1 MRPRR
6 SIAAL
11 ATATAAVTI
20 TALGVAPT
28 AASAAPTD
36 LFISEYVEGSSNN
49 KAIELF
55 NGTGA
60 PVDLSAGGYQ
70 LQLYFNGST
79 TATTIALTGSVAAG
93 DAFVFASASAGAAIL
108 AQADQ
113 TTGASLFNGDDA
125 IVLRR
130 GTTVLDS
137 IGQVGAD
144 PGTEWGAGVTST
156 ADNTLRRQSAVTA
169 GDTDPTDAFDPAAQ
183 WAGFPVDTFDG
194 LGTHTVDGGG
204 PVDAPATLTCGGP
217 LVTAA
222 GTAASREVTA
232 TDPDDTIV
240 DLAVTAVSP
249 TPAAGSITRTA
260 FTPAEGVGGTAHA
273 TVGASADLA
282 AGAYTVALTATDAG
296 GGTATCTLAVQVTR
310 ELTVGEVQGPTTDAE
325 AGPTDRSPLAPA
337 SGNSTSSTMYDV
349 RGVITQLTLAR
360 TSAGAEQHGFFL
372 QSRTGDTDGDPTSSD
387 GIFVFMGAFTSLI
400 GGYVPTVGD
409 EVVLRA
415 RVSEYYNFT
424 QLSGASLV
432 RRIGGGLA
440 VDTAV
445 AVTDA
450 VPPAELADAQ
460 RFWERHEG
468 SRMRVRAGSGAVSG
482 RDVFSSTAD
491 AELWVVDR
499 DDPLLDRAD
508 PYARRVF
515 RDSHP
520 LDNDP
525 TRRFDDGNGQRVL
538 LGSMGVKATAGD
550 SAALLPPAHTFDTLR
565 ADAVG
570 AVYYS
575 FEKYG
580 VQVER
585 AEFAAGADPS
595 KNNPPKAADRPQEVA
610 VATYNVENLYDYR
623 DDPFDG
629 CDFTGN
635 AGCAGVDPPFD
646 YVPGSEAEYREQ
658 LTALA
663 DQIVSDLHA
672 PDLILVQEAEDQ
684 DICTVS
690 GAALS
695 CGDTNNADGAPD
707 SIQELALAVATAGGP
722 AYAAAY
728 DRTGADAR
736 GITAAFLYRTD
747 RLSLAA
753 ATAND
758 PLLGSAPTVQ
768 YRAAGLP
775 SNSEVQNPKA
785 LNAVLPSDVDTSTG
799 RDGNNVFTRAPQ
811 LGKFS
816 VAAAPGSTERF
827 TLYALSNHYSSGP
840 DSRVGQRREQA
851 RYGAAIVTAIEA
863 ADQTAR
869 VVYGGDLNVFPR
881 PDDPLPFGH
890 QGLSATESQPTPS
903 DQLAPLYEAG
913 LHNLWDN
920 LVADV
925 PASAYSYSFEGQAQT
940 LDHLF
945 VNDAFYGDLVQVRA
959 AHINAD
965 WSAEFTGDGSRG
977 SSDHDPQVARF
988 RSRASLT
995 VADTTVVEGNQ
1006 GSRQLTFT
1014 ATVSRPLSQSVLLC
1028 AATVGLSAQ
1037 GGSDFDP
1044 YAGCRVL
1051 AAGQTSLAFPVTVR
1065 GDRKRESDE
1074 KLTLLVAGVPG
1085 LRLADP
1091 LATGTITNDD

>member
-137 IGQVGAD
+137 IGQVGVD
-144 PGTEWGAGVTST
+144 PGSEWGAGATST
-156 ADNTLRRQSAVTA
+156 ADNTLRRLSTVTA
-169 GDTDPTDAFDPAAQ
+169 GDTDPADAFDPAAQ

-217 LVTAA
+217 LVTTA

-240 DLAVTAVSP
+240 DLAVTTVSP
-249 TPAAGSITRTA
+249 APATGAITRTA

-296 GGTATCTLAVQVTR
+296 GGTATCTLVVQVTR

-325 AGPTDRSPLAPA
+325 SGPTDRSPLAPA
-337 SGNSTSSTMYDV
+337 SGNGTSSILYDV

-387 GIFVFMGAFTSLI
+387 GIFVFMGTFTSLI

-415 RVSEYYNFT
+415 RVSEYFNFT

-440 VDTAV
+440 MDTAV

-450 VPPAELADAQ
+450 VPPAEFTDAQ

-499 DDPLLDRAD
+499 DDPLLDRTD

-550 SAALLPPAHTFDTLR
+550 STALLPPAHTFDTLR
-565 ADAVG
+565 ADAAG

-595 KNNPPKAADRPQEVA
+595 KNNPPKPADRSQEVA

-629 CDFTGN
+629 CDFAGNTG
-635 AGCAGVDPPFD
+635 CPGVDPPFD
-646 YVPGSEAEYREQ
+646 YVPGSEADYREQ
-658 LTALA
+658 LAALA

-707 SIQELALAVATAGGP
+707 SIQELALTVAAAGGP

-775 SNSEVQNPKA
+775 ANSDVQNPKA

-816 VAAAPGSTERF
+816 VAASPGSTERF

-840 DSRVGQRREQA
+840 DSRIGQRREQA

-863 ADQTAR
+863 ADQSAR

-881 PDDPLPFGH
+881 PDDPI
-890 QGLSATESQPTPS
+890 ATGDQPTPS

-995 VADTTVVEGNQ
+995 VADTTVVEGDKGN
-1006 GSRQLTFT
+1006 RQLTFT
-1014 ATVSRPLSQSVLLC
+1014 ATVSRPLSQPVLLC
-1028 AATVGLSAQ
+1028 AATVGLTAQ

-1044 YAGCRVL
+1044 YAGCKVL
-1051 AAGQTSLAFPVTVR
+1051 AAGQTSVAFPVTVR

-1091 LATGTITNDD
+1091 LATGTIANDD

>member
-55 NGTGA
+55 NGTGTA
-60 PVDLSAGGYQ
+60 VDLTAGGYQ

-113 TTGASLFNGDDA
+113 TSGASLFNGDDA
-125 IVLRR
+125 VVLRR

-137 IGQVGAD
+137 IGQVGVD
-144 PGTEWGAGVTST
+144 PGTEWGAGTIST
-156 ADNTLRRQSAVTA
+156 ADNTLRRLPTVAA
-169 GDTDPTDAFDPAAQ
+169 GDTDPSDAFDPAAQ

-194 LGTHTVDGGG
+194 LGAHTVDGGG
-204 PVDAPATLTCGGP
+204 PVDVPATLTCGGP

-222 GTAASREVTA
+222 GTAATREVTA
-232 TDPDDTIV
+232 TDPDDTVV
-240 DLAVTAVSP
+240 DLAVTGVSP
-249 TPAAGSITRTA
+249 TPTTGSITRTA
-260 FTPAEGVGGTAHA
+260 FTPAEGLGGTARA
-273 TVGASADLA
+273 TVGTSADLT
-282 AGAYTVALTATDAG
+282 AGAYTVTLTATDAD
-296 GGTATCTLAVQVTR
+296 GGTASCALVVQVTR

-325 AGPTDRSPLAPA
+325 SGPADRSPLAPA
-337 SGNSTSSTMYDV
+337 SGNGTSSTMYDV

-387 GIFVFMGAFTSLI
+387 GIFVFMGTFTSLV

-415 RVSEYYNFT
+415 RVSEYFGFT

-432 RRIGGGLA
+432 RRIAGGLA

-445 AVTDA
+445 EVTDA
-450 VPPAELADAQ
+450 VPPVEVTDAQ

-468 SRMRVRAGSGAVSG
+468 ARMRVRAGSGAVSG

-499 DDPLLDRAD
+499 DDPLLDRVD
-508 PYARRVF
+508 PYTRRVF

-525 TRRFDDGNGQRVL
+525 TRRFDDGNGQRTL

-570 AVYYS
+570 GVYYS

-585 AEFAAGADPS
+585 AEFDAGADPS
-595 KNNPPKAADRPQEVA
+595 KNNPPKPADRSQEVA

-629 CDFTGN
+629 CDFSGN
-635 AGCAGVDPPFD
+635 AGCPGVNPPFD
-646 YVPGSEAEYREQ
+646 YVPSSEADYRQQ
-658 LTALA
+658 LGALA
-663 DQIVSDLHA
+663 DQIVKDLHA

-690 GAALS
+690 GTTLS
-695 CGDTNNADGAPD
+695 CGDTDNADGAPD
-707 SIQELALAVATAGGP
+707 SIQELALAVAAAGGP

-753 ATAND
+753 ATADD

-775 SNSEVQNPKA
+775 ANADVQNPKA

-799 RDGNNVFTRAPQ
+799 RDGSNVFTRAPQ
-811 LGKFS
+811 LGKFT

-881 PDDPLPFGH
+881 PDDPI
-890 QGLSATESQPTPS
+890 ATGSQPTPS

-945 VNDAFYGDLVQVRA
+945 VNDALYGDLVQVRA

-965 WSAEFTGDGSRG
+965 WPAEFTGDGSRG

-995 VADTTVVEGNQ
+995 VADTAVVEGNQ
-1006 GSRQLTFT
+1006 GTRQLTFT
-1014 ATVSRPLSQSVLLC
+1014 ATVSRPLSQPVLLC
-1028 AATVGLSAQ
+1028 ATTVGLTAQ
-1037 GGSDFDP
+1037 GGADFDP
-1044 YAGCRVL
+1044 YVGCKVL
-1051 AAGQTSLAFPVTVR
+1051 AAGQTSVAFPVSVR
-1065 GDRKRESDE
+1065 GDRKREADE

-1085 LRLADP
+1085 LRLVDP
-1091 LATGTITNDD
+1091 LAVGTITNDD